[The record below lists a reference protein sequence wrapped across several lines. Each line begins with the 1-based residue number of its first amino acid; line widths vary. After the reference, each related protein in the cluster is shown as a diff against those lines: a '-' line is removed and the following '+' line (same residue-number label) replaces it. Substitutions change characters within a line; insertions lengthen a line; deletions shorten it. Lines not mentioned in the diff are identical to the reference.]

1 MTWKEAVGKVAKAKP
16 HEMLAVA
23 GKAALEVSE
32 ADRHQAVVRAL
43 MREAHVVERAEVR
56 RTEVTATKGTP
67 GRARAEFARISNEI
81 KKSVGPILSQL
92 REELRLEWTEELL
105 ESRFTLRDG
114 LSVTWG
120 AATVAQHKERADMFM
135 DNVAA
140 NMDGAARHNKAIR
153 AIEEA
158 GAKCLNEAVDGVA
171 A

>member
-1 MTWKEAVGKVAKAKP
+1 
-16 HEMLAVA
+16 
-23 GKAALEVSE
+23 
-32 ADRHQAVVRAL
+32 
-43 MREAHVVERAEVR
+43 
-56 RTEVTATKGTP
+56 
-67 GRARAEFARISNEI
+67 
-81 KKSVGPILSQL
+81 
-92 REELRLEWTEELL
+92 
-105 ESRFTLRDG
+105 